1 MKQMMVEE
9 DIALLEHRLTSTQSQ
24 IVETS
29 ATTCSLSNEIKRL
42 QVLKK
47 DIIHQAIITSRGIA
61 ENLNTMIQIEKNKF
75 SSKNRFIEST
85 WEWQKM
91 VFDAIEIR

>member
-1 MKQMMVEE
+1 MIE
-9 DIALLEHRLTSTQSQ
+9 DIDTILKNSNE

-47 DIIHQAIITSRGIA
+47 DIIHQDIITSRGIA

-75 SSKNRFIEST
+75 SSKNRFMEST